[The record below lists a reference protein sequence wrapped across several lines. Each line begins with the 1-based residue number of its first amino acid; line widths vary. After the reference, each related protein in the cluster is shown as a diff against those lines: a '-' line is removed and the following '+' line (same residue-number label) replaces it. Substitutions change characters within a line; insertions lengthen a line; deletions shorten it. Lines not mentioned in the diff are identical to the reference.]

1 MHWTKI
7 AIGPEKTAKEN
18 LKGITDGLVLIQGNP
33 FIFPEKLKFSHLNIN
48 ISRSYRSWR
57 GSSPG
62 RSSADLSTT
71 VCRSKLTEGS
81 NSAGTA
87 G

>member
-1 MHWTKI
+1 MQWTKI
-7 AIGPEKTAKEN
+7 AIGPEKTAEEN
-18 LKGITDGLVLIQGNP
+18 LKDITDGLVLRQGNP
-33 FIFPEKLKFSHLNIN
+33 FIFPEKTLKFSHLNIN

-71 VCRSKLTEGS
+71 VC
-81 NSAGTA
+81 
-87 G
+87 